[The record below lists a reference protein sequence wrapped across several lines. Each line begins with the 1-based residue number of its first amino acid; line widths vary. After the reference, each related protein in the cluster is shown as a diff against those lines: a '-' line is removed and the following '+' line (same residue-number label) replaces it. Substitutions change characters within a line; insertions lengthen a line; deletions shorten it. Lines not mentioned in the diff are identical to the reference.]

1 MNGEMVAEMTAE
13 DAFEQHQHEQ
23 EVALTSTA
31 TIVGQ
36 AITCGGWSLALN
48 LNWTNTIIDVFELV
62 KIPRSPNWLIGAV
75 NVDGNIIPVVDLSV
89 YFVPN
94 APPMQI
100 DRHHRLLVGGKRDAS
115 IESTAGSGSD
125 GVFAILFAGLP
136 MQIDYTQ
143 EVIDETIVIPERLRE
158 LCIGTAKDSS
168 GKTYFELNTDRFIEF
183 LSLSLI

>member
-1 MNGEMVAEMTAE
+1 MMTEETFAQDQPAQNVVSSPVVASIT
-13 DAFEQHQHEQ
+13 
-23 EVALTSTA
+23 
-31 TIVGQ
+31 GQ

-48 LNWTNTIIDVFELV
+48 LNWTNTIIDTFELV
-62 KIPRSPNWLIGAV
+62 NIPRAPNWLIGAV

-115 IESTAGSGSD
+115 IESTVGSD
-125 GVFAILFAGLP
+125 NDSVFAILFAGLP
-136 MQIDYTQ
+136 MQIEYTR
-143 EVIDETIVIPERLRE
+143 ETMDETIVIPERLRE
-158 LCIGTAKDSS
+158 LCIGTARDNT
-168 GKTYFELNTDRFIEF
+168 GKTYFEMNTDRFIEY

>member
-1 MNGEMVAEMTAE
+1 MDAELTTE
-13 DAFEQHQHEQ
+13 EAFAQVQPAQDE
-23 EVALTSTA
+23 LTSSIASIT
-31 TIVGQ
+31 GQ

-48 LNWTNTIIDVFELV
+48 LMWANTIIDVFELV

-100 DRHHRLLVGGKRDAS
+100 DRHHRLLVGGKRDEKT
-115 IESTAGSGSD
+115 ESTSGSATD
-125 GVFAILFAGLP
+125 SVFAILFNGLP
-136 MQIDYTQ
+136 MQIQYTR
-143 EVIDETIVIPERLRE
+143 EPVDEAVVIPERLRE
-158 LCIGTAKDSS
+158 MCLGTAKDSA
-168 GKTYFELNTDRFIEF
+168 GKTYFEMNTDRFIEF

>member
-1 MNGEMVAEMTAE
+1 MTTEESLVQAEA
-13 DAFEQHQHEQ
+13 AQ
-23 EVALTSTA
+23 EITSSQVTSV
-31 TIVGQ
+31 IGQ

-62 KIPRSPNWLIGAV
+62 NIPRAPNWLIGAV

-115 IESTAGSGSD
+115 IESSGGSGSD
-125 GVFAILFAGLP
+125 SVFAILFAGLP
-136 MQIDYTQ
+136 MQIQYTQ
-143 EVIDETIVIPERLRE
+143 ETMDETIVIPERLRE
-158 LCIGTAKDSS
+158 LCLGAAKDST
-168 GKTYFELNTDRFIEF
+168 GKTYFEMNTDRFIEF
-183 LSLSLI
+183 LSLSLL